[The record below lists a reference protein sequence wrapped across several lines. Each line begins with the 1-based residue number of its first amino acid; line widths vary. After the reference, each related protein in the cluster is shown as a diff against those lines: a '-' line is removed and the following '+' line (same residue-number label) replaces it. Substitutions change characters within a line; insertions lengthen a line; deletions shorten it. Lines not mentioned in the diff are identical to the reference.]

1 MNAAVGVRIARES
14 DGLGHTAEKLS
25 YASINWIR
33 FKGSPSR
40 AISPRPLASQP
51 PAGAPLAGAKVVR
64 VTPKVNRQAGRLR
77 LALSRACLR
86 APVGVTFAA
95 AVCDTRALA
104 LRADP

>member
-1 MNAAVGVRIARES
+1 MNAVVGVPIARES

-33 FKGSPSR
+33 FRGSPSR

-64 VTPKVNRQAGRLR
+64 VTPQVNRPGAPWQPAMSS
-77 LALSRACLR
+77 AVRAAR
-86 APVGVTFAA
+86 A
-95 AVCDTRALA
+95 
-104 LRADP
+104 

>member
-1 MNAAVGVRIARES
+1 MNAVVGVRIARGS
-14 DGLGHTAEKLS
+14 DGVGHTAEKLS

-64 VTPKVNRQAGRLR
+64 VAPQVNRREH
-77 LALSRACLR
+77 RAR
-86 APVGVTFAA
+86 RPPAA
-95 AVCDTRALA
+95 ARA
-104 LRADP
+104 

>member
-14 DGLGHTAEKLS
+14 GGLGHTAGKLS

-64 VTPKVNRQAGRLR
+64 VSPQVNRREHRGRR
-77 LALSRACLR
+77 SPAAAR
-86 APVGVTFAA
+86 VTLAA

-104 LRADP
+104 LRADR

>member
-1 MNAAVGVRIARES
+1 MNAAVGVRIAREKWRARY
-14 DGLGHTAEKLS
+14 TAEKLS

-64 VTPKVNRQAGRLR
+64 VAPQVNRREH
-77 LALSRACLR
+77 RAR
-86 APVGVTFAA
+86 RPPAA
-95 AVCDTRALA
+95 ARA
-104 LRADP
+104 

>member
-1 MNAAVGVRIARES
+1 LPVKVTGE
-14 DGLGHTAEKLS
+14 HTAEKLS

-64 VTPKVNRQAGRLR
+64 V
-77 LALSRACLR
+77 
-86 APVGVTFAA
+86 
-95 AVCDTRALA
+95 
-104 LRADP
+104 

>member
-1 MNAAVGVRIARES
+1 MNAVVGVRIARES

-64 VTPKVNRQAGRLR
+64 VTPQVKSA
-77 LALSRACLR
+77 R
-86 APVGVTFAA
+86 APWQPANQQRRARAA
-95 AVCDTRALA
+95 RA
-104 LRADP
+104 